1 MLTDLFAERISRLL
15 ADPGAAAGECGAT
28 GLPQLRGA
36 VHGQQGGPLYPLRS
50 RLAVLYLQSKK
61 TRVQEAALLG
71 SSIFCAAVHGR
82 QGRPLSSLGD
92 FEVCVC
98 FASIESAFRL
108 MRRRCWGFATLLLFS
123 LCHGQRDGLF
133 DV

>member
-1 MLTDLFAERISRLL
+1 MLTDRHAKRISRLL

-61 TRVQEAALLG
+61 IRVQEAALLG
-71 SSIFCAAVHGR
+71 SSTFCAAVHGR
-82 QGRPLSSLGD
+82 QGRPLLSHGD
-92 FEVCVC
+92 FEVH
-98 FASIESAFRL
+98 FACIESAFTL
-108 MRRRCWGFATLLLFS
+108 MRRRCWGFVTLLLFS
-123 LCHGQRDGLF
+123 LCHGQRDGPF